1 MRLTDAQLYRL
12 LVFGDWDLS
21 IIDPEGRL
29 QEIFD
34 RSKIDPDLAAK
45 IAEMTVRSR
54 LRNVTIG

>member
-12 LVFGDWDLS
+12 FVFGDWDLS
-21 IIDPEGRL
+21 IIDSEGRL